1 VIQKWTGENLM
12 QKIKVGTEDLTTNG
26 LQEWANGRRSFL
38 NKTAELYRLKQELQ
52 RNSVKPGFAEKVE
65 VYVKDRS
72 SGDLTRPD
80 AQLKIV
86 ARITVRTYKNQKAS
100 KKKARTIVIS
110 TRYLEFEVNENGDLL
125 RRRKVFP
132 AKNMLHNYEEVKK
145 IVAKLLIKLGE
156 SSGDAQVVS
165 AQVSL
170 LTA

>member
-1 VIQKWTGENLM
+1 
-12 QKIKVGTEDLTTNG
+12 
-26 LQEWANGRRSFL
+26 
-38 NKTAELYRLKQELQ
+38 
-52 RNSVKPGFAEKVE
+52 
-65 VYVKDRS
+65 
-72 SGDLTRPD
+72 
-80 AQLKIV
+80 V